1 MVLLCFGSYFAGN
14 GRNRAKSRK
23 LLNSETLHAGG
34 VRPDAGGIR
43 LDAGS
48 VRLDAGSVK
57 PDAGSVDFSRFEDRG
72 PMKAQ

>member
-23 LLNSETLHAGG
+23 LLNSETLHATLITPDAGG
-34 VRPDAGGIR
+34 VRPDAGG
-43 LDAGS
+43 
-48 VRLDAGSVK
+48 VRPDAGSVK

>member
-23 LLNSETLHAGG
+23 LLNSETLHATLITPDAGG
-34 VRPDAGGIR
+34 VRP
-43 LDAGS
+43 
-48 VRLDAGSVK
+48 DAGSVK

-72 PMKAQ
+72 PIKAQ

>member
-23 LLNSETLHAGG
+23 LLNSETLHATLITPDAGG
-34 VRPDAGGIR
+34 VRPDAGG
-43 LDAGS
+43 
-48 VRLDAGSVK
+48 VK

-72 PMKAQ
+72 PLKAQ

>member
-23 LLNSETLHAGG
+23 LLNSETLHVGGVRPDAGG
-34 VRPDAGGIR
+34 VRPDAG
-43 LDAGS
+43 S
-48 VRLDAGSVK
+48 VR
-57 PDAGSVDFSRFEDRG
+57 PDAGSIDFSRFEDRG